1 MPITQTEQQDERP
14 WHAAFPSPKA
24 SPSNN
29 MVNSISAQELRA
41 KMDKQREA
49 TRNGWIVVDVRR
61 TDFEDAFIKG
71 AINLP
76 AHSFY
81 PTLPSLLPILSRYPL
96 VIFHCQS
103 SSGRGPRC
111 AGWYQDA
118 LDAAGLSKDI
128 SRAVVLTG
136 GIKDWV
142 AAYGED
148 GEVTVKLE
156 Y

>member
-1 MPITQTEQQDERP
+1 MADQTEEKP
-14 WHAAFPSPKA
+14 WHAAFPTPAA
-24 SPSNN
+24 SLADNTLD
-29 MVNSISAQELRA
+29 SITAEDLRA
-41 KMDKQREA
+41 KMDAAGADDLSKRD
-49 TRNGWIVVDVRR
+49 WVVVDVRR

-81 PTLPSLLPILSRYPL
+81 PTLASLLPILSRYPS

-118 LDAAGLSKDI
+118 LDAAGISK
-128 SRAVVLTG
+128 STSKAVVLTG
-136 GIKDWV
+136 GIKAWV
-142 AAYGED
+142 AKYGED
-148 GEVTVKLE
+148 EGVTVKL
-156 Y
+156 